1 MRALVHDGTYGIPA
15 ALPVGEV
22 PVPSIGDD
30 DVLIRVHAA
39 GVDPSVWHLMTGL
52 PYVVRVAYG
61 WRRSK
66 IRDWGFDV
74 SGVVESVGGNVKA
87 FHRGDAVFGIIR
99 GAFAE
104 YARAPA
110 DRLAPKPARIS
121 FGEAAALG
129 ISGCTALQALRDVA
143 RVQARQRVMIIGAGG
158 GVGAFAVQIAKAFGA
173 CVTGVCSGSKAEL
186 VRSLGADHIIDYARE
201 DCVSGARTYDV
212 IVDTAGSRP
221 LLKVRRALEAHGT
234 LVVVGGEGGS
244 VLLGGLGRV
253 IRAGAISPFVS
264 QSLRGMLA
272 KGNAGDLMELKRLVD
287 DGLVTPV
294 IDRAYAL
301 EHVADALRYLEAGHT
316 RGKIVVE
323 VLSA

>member
-15 ALPVGEV
+15 ILPVREV
-22 PVPSIGDD
+22 PVPAIDD
-30 DVLIRVHAA
+30 DEVLIRVYAA
-39 GVDPSVWHLMTGL
+39 GVDPSVWHLMTGV
-52 PYVVRVAYG
+52 PYMVRAAYG

-74 SGVVESVGGNVKA
+74 SGTVDAVGPNVTA
-87 FHRGDAVFGIIR
+87 YHHGDAVFGIVR

-104 YARAPA
+104 YARATV

-143 RVQARQRVMIIGAGG
+143 RLQARQRVMIIGAGG

-173 CVTGVCSGSKAEL
+173 CVTGVCSGSKVEL
-186 VRSLGADHIIDYARE
+186 VRSLGADHVIDYTRE
-201 DCVSGARTYDV
+201 DCVSGAHRYDV
-212 IVDTAGSRP
+212 IVDTAGSRA
-221 LLKVRRALEAHGT
+221 LLKLRRALAAHGT

-244 VLLGGLGRV
+244 ALLGGLGRV
-253 IRAGAISPFVS
+253 MRAGVISPFVS
-264 QSLRGMLA
+264 QAMRGMLA

-301 EHVADALRYLEAGHT
+301 EHVADALRYLEAGHA

-323 VLSA
+323 VLAA